1 MNTCQLCKRTF
12 RSARTLESHTN
23 SFHKK
28 SVKKIKCK
36 VCPKAFSSY
45 GDYFRHRKNDHNLPL
60 LPESN
65 KINRSN
71 SENNSLKS
79 FTNARKVQRN
89 NPGNDDVD
97 EDQLTIDEFDST
109 SEKSHNKRFRA
120 DNTKNISEYGE
131 STDHRGCLLEIQEC
145 NDMVTYYKQK
155 VQQLRNENNALE
167 VDISSLLPVNQSEKM
182 QLQGEIN
189 NLIKDKQYLAA
200 QLNTITKNNKD
211 LSRGY
216 FPYTEVTKKIYN
228 CISIQEISQ
237 LRNLFRRN
245 KWDEIIKPKNIAVI
259 LRLIVGVDNDA
270 IPICN
275 PQTSNITSEQR
286 ELIHT
291 LKTSSPSDALNI
303 IRNNQNSIESLF
315 KILDQSLRMMVN
327 LFNKYGSI
335 DEKSDTESSD
345 DDYSGNT
352 DESGDETQNEN
363 SDKKSSDD
371 DYNRKTDEST
381 DESQDEIATQEGS
394 PYMITDEV
402 INESMVDI
410 PESGSDTTAYSTE
423 DGRNS

>member
-1 MNTCQLCKRTF
+1 
-12 RSARTLESHTN
+12 
-23 SFHKK
+23 
-28 SVKKIKCK
+28 
-36 VCPKAFSSY
+36 
-45 GDYFRHRKNDHNLPL
+45 
-60 LPESN
+60 
-65 KINRSN
+65 
-71 SENNSLKS
+71 
-79 FTNARKVQRN
+79 
-89 NPGNDDVD
+89 
-97 EDQLTIDEFDST
+97 
-109 SEKSHNKRFRA
+109 
-120 DNTKNISEYGE
+120 
-131 STDHRGCLLEIQEC
+131 
-145 NDMVTYYKQK
+145 
-155 VQQLRNENNALE
+155 
-167 VDISSLLPVNQSEKM
+167 M
-182 QLQGEIN
+182 QLQDEIN

-211 LSRGY
+211 LIRGY

-291 LKTSSPSDALNI
+291 LKTSSPGDALNI
-303 IRNNQNSIESLF
+303 IRNNQSSIESLF

-335 DEKSDTESSD
+335 DENSDTESSD

-352 DESGDETQNEN
+352 DESGDETQDEN

-381 DESQDEIATQEGS
+381 DESQDETATQEGS

-402 INESMVDI
+402 INESIVDM

-423 DGRNS
+423 DDRNS

>member
-1 MNTCQLCKRTF
+1 MPK
-12 RSARTLESHTN
+12 
-23 SFHKK
+23 SFFF
-28 SVKKIKCK
+28 VWE
-36 VCPKAFSSY
+36 F
-45 GDYFRHRKNDHNLPL
+45 FRHRKNDHNLPI
-60 LPESN
+60 LPSSN
-65 KINRSN
+65 EINRSN
-71 SENNSLKS
+71 SEKNSLKS

-120 DNTKNISEYGE
+120 DNSLDTKNISEYGE

-145 NDMVTYYKQK
+145 NDMVTHYKQK

-167 VDISSLLPVNQSEKM
+167 VEISSLLPANQSEKM
-182 QLQGEIN
+182 QLQDEIN

-200 QLNTITKNNKD
+200 QLNTIAKNNKD

-216 FPYTEVTKKIYN
+216 FPCTEVTKKIYN
-228 CISIQEISQ
+228 CISIQDISQ

-275 PQTSNITSEQR
+275 PQTSNITSEQQ

-303 IRNNQNSIESLF
+303 IRNNQSSIESFF

-335 DEKSDTESSD
+335 DENSDTESSD

-352 DESGDETQNEN
+352 DESGDETQDEN

-371 DYNRKTDEST
+371 DFNRKTDEST
-381 DESQDEIATQEGS
+381 EESQDETATQEGS
-394 PYMITDEV
+394 PYMITNEV
-402 INESMVDI
+402 INESMVDM

-423 DGRNS
+423 DDRNS

>member
-1 MNTCQLCKRTF
+1 MNTCQLFKRTF

-23 SFHKK
+23 IFHKK

-45 GDYFRHRKNDHNLPL
+45 GDYFRHRKNDHNLPI

-65 KINRSN
+65 EINQSN

-79 FTNARKVQRN
+79 FTSARKVQRN
-89 NPGNDDVD
+89 DPGNDDVD
-97 EDQLTIDEFDST
+97 EDHLTIDEFDST
-109 SEKSHNKRFRA
+109 SEKSHDKSFKT
-120 DNTKNISEYGE
+120 DNSLDTENISEYGE
-131 STDHRGCLLEIQEC
+131 STDHRGCLMEIQEC

-167 VDISSLLPVNQSEKM
+167 VEISSLLPANPSEKI
-182 QLQGEIN
+182 QLQNEIN

-200 QLNTITKNNKD
+200 QINTITKNNRD

-228 CISIQEISQ
+228 CISIQEVSH

-259 LRLIVGVDNDA
+259 LRLIVGIDSDA

-275 PQTSNITSEQR
+275 PQTSNLTSQHLY
-286 ELIHT
+286 LIHT
-291 LKTSSPSDALNI
+291 LKSSSSSDALNI
-303 IRNNQNSIESLF
+303 IRNNQSYIESLF

-327 LFNKYGSI
+327 LFNKYSSTD
-335 DEKSDTESSD
+335 DESDTESSD
-345 DDYSGNT
+345 D
-352 DESGDETQNEN
+352 
-363 SDKKSSDD
+363 
-371 DYNRKTDEST
+371 YNGKTDEST
-381 DESQDEIATQEGS
+381 GKVKMRYT
-394 PYMITDEV
+394 
-402 INESMVDI
+402 
-410 PESGSDTTAYSTE
+410 
-423 DGRNS
+423 